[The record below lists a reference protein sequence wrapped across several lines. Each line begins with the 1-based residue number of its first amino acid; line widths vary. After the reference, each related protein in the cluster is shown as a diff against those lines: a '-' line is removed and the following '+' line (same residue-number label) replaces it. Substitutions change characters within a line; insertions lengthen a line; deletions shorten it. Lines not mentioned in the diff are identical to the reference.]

1 MTKVNKNLPCCFIG
15 RYDTET
21 VGKNF
26 AIGTSQLNP
35 GDEKGFIL
43 NMANGSYMLL
53 ADWNVIDLRQFNFDE
68 FDYIEINGNKFVR
81 EHNNDNP

>member
-1 MTKVNKNLPCCFIG
+1 MNKNLPDNFIG

-21 VGKNF
+21 CGKNF
-26 AIGTSQLNP
+26 AIGTAQLNP
-35 GDEKGFIL
+35 GYDEKGFIL

-53 ADWNVIDLRQFNFDE
+53 ADWNVVDLRKFNFDE

-81 EHNNDNP
+81 EN

>member
-1 MTKVNKNLPCCFIG
+1 MNKNLPDNFIG

-21 VGKNF
+21 CGKNF
-26 AIGTSQLNP
+26 AIGTAQLNP
-35 GDEKGFIL
+35 GYEKGFIL

-53 ADWNVIDLRQFNFDE
+53 ADWNVVDLRKFNFDE

-81 EHNNDNP
+81 EN